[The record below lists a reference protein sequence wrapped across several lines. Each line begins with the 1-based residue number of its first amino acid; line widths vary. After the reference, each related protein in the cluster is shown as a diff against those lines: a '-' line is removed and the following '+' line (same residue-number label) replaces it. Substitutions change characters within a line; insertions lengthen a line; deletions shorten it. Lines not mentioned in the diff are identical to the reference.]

1 MLSHTFSLPFLHL
14 CLVPGLWALFPGF
27 FQRMLSVLQLLL
39 LLLGRAQMKTIG
51 KKGKMRW
58 AKDAGQKIIQFCHI
72 PFLASWHP
80 IENWKRGGGKK
91 ILVDAKSRYNV
102 ATYISFTYISK
113 KVSQKSS
120 YTVTTYLFRALLAS
134 GNWHWCWV
142 PSPLASSGAGMKIG
156 KMGNEV

>member
-1 MLSHTFSLPFLHL
+1 MFSLPFLHPPLVLGL
-14 CLVPGLWALFPGF
+14 CALFLGF
-27 FQRMLSVLQLLL
+27 FQRMLLVLQLLL
-39 LLLGRAQMKTIG
+39 LLLGGAQIKTIG
-51 KKGKMRW
+51 KKGKW
-58 AKDAGQKIIQFCHI
+58 GGQKMLVEKIIQCCHI
-72 PFLASWHP
+72 PFLALWHP

-91 ILVDAKSRYNV
+91 ILVNAKSKYNV

-120 YTVTTYLFRALLAS
+120 YTVATYLFRALLAS

-142 PSPLASSGAGMKIG
+142 PSPLTSSGAGMKIG